1 MINLAKHT
9 INLGTGDATTDRKEA
24 LAWVDD
30 GFSVEVWAHGRRIV
44 TLNPVL

>member
-1 MINLAKHT
+1 MYGKYYVNVAS
-9 INLGTGDATTDRKEA
+9 GDVTRDRKEA